1 MKGLERVI
9 EQFADV
15 LDVPH
20 EHVVEPLALLDLIA
34 FQQ

>member
-9 EQFADV
+9 EQFANV
-15 LDVPH
+15 FDVPH
-20 EHVVEPLALLDLIA
+20 EHVVEQLALLDLIT